1 MEPQHFIL
9 CSSCVAADMQSANCR
24 PKKATTANTTNSLL
38 PIMLVR
44 LYVDWMPESTKG
56 YTVVSDLLRDRQ
68 EELLVVNEA
77 LPS

>member
-1 MEPQHFIL
+1 
-9 CSSCVAADMQSANCR
+9 
-24 PKKATTANTTNSLL
+24 
-38 PIMLVR
+38 MLVR